1 MVTVAVPLTVTA
13 SVYVPG
19 RTVTVAMP
27 LFCAAYMAALIA
39 VNWLE
44 PSAATVIAVF
54 EPVDICEVTAEVPE
68 VVVGLPSAEVMLKEL
83 LWETTAPNSV
93 ASTTDRMVMSILRN
107 QMDDYL
113 GTERIGLDS

>member
-19 RTVTVAMP
+19 RIVTVATP
-27 LFCAAYMAALIA
+27 LICAAFMAALIA

-44 PSAATVIAVF
+44 PSVATVIAVF
-54 EPVDICEVTAEVPE
+54 EPVDVCDAMEEVTK
-68 VVVGLPSAEVMLKEL
+68 VGLPRVEVMLNEL

-93 ASTTDRMVMSILRN
+93 ARTTDRMVMSVLR
-107 QMDDYL
+107 D
-113 GTERIGLDS
+113 